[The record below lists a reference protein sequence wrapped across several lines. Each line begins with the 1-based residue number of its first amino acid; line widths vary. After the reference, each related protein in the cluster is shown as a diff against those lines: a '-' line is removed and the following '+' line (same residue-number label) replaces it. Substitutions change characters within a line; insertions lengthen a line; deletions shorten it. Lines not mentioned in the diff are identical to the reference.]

1 MKKYKAL
8 ITDVDG
14 TLVPNSRDGMPSP
27 RVRKAI
33 ALAKTVAHIGVA
45 TGRSMRIASPVTD
58 HLSLTGPAIIL
69 GGSQLVDLETKKLIK
84 ETGLSSEQLE
94 LIFPIL
100 EKHKLKTYMDDL
112 SEESVYTGKR
122 PERAL
127 QFLTTGSTLIE
138 AEKIIEELQG
148 IPDLSLHK
156 IFGWTPGDTWVAIA
170 HKEATKEHGIR
181 DIAKI
186 LGITPD
192 EMIGIGDGHNDIPLL
207 RACGLKVAMGN
218 GDNELKAMADYIAP
232 SVKDDGVADVIEK
245 FILA

>member
-8 ITDVDG
+8 IADMDG
-14 TLVPNSRDGMPSP
+14 TLIPNERDGMPSL
-27 RVRKAI
+27 RVKKAI
-33 ALAKTVAHIGVA
+33 TQAQKVAHIGIA
-45 TGRSMRIASPVTD
+45 TGRSLRMASPVTD
-58 HLSLTGPAIIL
+58 HLNIIGPAVIL
-69 GGSQLVDLETKKLIK
+69 GGSQIVDLATKNIIK
-84 ETGLSSEQLE
+84 EIGLSAEQLQ

-100 EKHKLKTYMDDL
+100 ERRKLRTYMDDL
-112 SEESVYTGKR
+112 TEESVYTGKR
-122 PERAL
+122 PEKAL
-127 QFLTTGSTLIE
+127 QFLTTGSTIAE
-138 AEKIIEELQG
+138 ADEIIEELQN

-186 LGITPD
+186 LNITPD

-218 GDNELKAMADYIAP
+218 GHEELKAMADYIAP
-232 SVKDDGVADVIEK
+232 GVEEDGVADVIER
-245 FILA
+245 FIL